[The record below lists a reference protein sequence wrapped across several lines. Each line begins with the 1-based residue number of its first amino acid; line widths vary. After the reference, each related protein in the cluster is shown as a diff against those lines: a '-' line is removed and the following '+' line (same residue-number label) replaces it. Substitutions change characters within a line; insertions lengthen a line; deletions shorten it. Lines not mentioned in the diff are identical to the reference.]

1 MDSDLFLEYTMT
13 KSSFF
18 RKSLVSIRDLSKEDL
33 DVILE
38 EAEKMESII
47 QSGKKPLDGKVMVS
61 LFMEPST
68 RTRLSFES
76 AMNRLGGSVISVS
89 DPKTSSA
96 TKGESL
102 SDTIRTVANYG
113 DVIVIRHPM
122 EGSAR
127 LAAEFSSIPVISGG
141 SGAEEHPTQALLDL
155 YTLKKELK
163 DIDNKRIAIVGDLKY
178 GRTVHSLAYSLSK
191 HKNVKIDFVS
201 PPSLRLREE
210 IKSDLKEAGTEFYE
224 VENLKEVIPRVD
236 AIYMTRI
243 QKERFPEES
252 EYAKVKDAYVL
263 NKRLMEQAKGPI
275 PILHPLPRVNEI
287 SYDLDNTVHAV
298 FFKQTFN
305 GVIVR
310 MALLNLILGGKI

>member
-1 MDSDLFLEYTMT
+1 MTNTSFLG
-13 KSSFF
+13 
-18 RKSLVSIRDLSKEDL
+18 KSLVSIRDLDRDHIDL
-33 DVILE
+33 ILN
-38 EAEKMESII
+38 EAEKMEAII
-47 QSGKKPLDGKVMVS
+47 HSGKKPLDGKVMVS

-76 AMNRLGGSVISVS
+76 AMQRLGGSVISVS
-89 DPKTSSA
+89 DPKSSSA
-96 TKGESL
+96 AKGESL

-113 DVIVIRHPM
+113 DIIVIRHPM

-127 LAAEFSSIPVISGG
+127 LAAEFSSVPVISGG

-155 YTLKKELK
+155 LTLKRELK
-163 DIDNKRIAIVGDLKY
+163 DIEGKRIALVGDLKY

-191 HKNVKIDFVS
+191 YKDVIIDFVS
-201 PPSLRLREE
+201 PPSLRIREE
-210 IKSDLKEAGTEFYE
+210 IKSDLKESDTEFYE
-224 VENLKEVIPRVD
+224 VENLREVIPRVD

-263 NKRLMEQAKGPI
+263 NKRMMEQAKGPI
-275 PILHPLPRVNEI
+275 PVLHPLPRVNEI
-287 SYDLDNTVHAV
+287 SYDLDDTVHAV

-305 GVIVR
+305 GVLVR